1 MIRSRFAVAIA
12 VAAATAIVGLPAT
25 AHADEIPVVTSA
37 HSDYDL
43 DRGTLLV
50 SITSPSDVTDV
61 RAHIREYNTGAEVAV
76 QEDFYLQSG
85 TERDGVWRSNPIVLD
100 KLGYYRVDVEVTD
113 EAGHHVTQTDAGD
126 LDYSVVTFFDNVT
139 LNRTTVTYENRNVT
153 VRGWLKGRWPGSGE
167 IRSLGRFPMSVNAG
181 FSWDAVTTRADGSF
195 TGTVTIGRKDVM
207 VYASYSYDNDHLFHG
222 SSRSA
227 ETPIAI
233 TKRPMRIT
241 IEADQSKILKDENV
255 TVSGRL
261 TWRTPEG
268 WVPVPGVEPG
278 VSLCM
283 SADYC
288 RTYLG
293 SATTDADGRYSLT
306 TSPYE
311 SGRLQVGYS
320 MNDEFVSAAI
330 ASTNISVL
338 QPAAFRSFSAVRENA
353 TTVALS
359 GEMEFNGGLSPGTVP
374 LKVQFSATGVEGTWG
389 TQATIYAGAS
399 YDFATSIYRKTA
411 GFWRVV
417 YPGTSTDFQSATST
431 SVYVS

>member
-12 VAAATAIVGLPAT
+12 VAAATAIVGLPTA
-25 AHADEIPVVTSA
+25 AHADEVPIVTSA

-167 IRSLGRFPMSVNAG
+167 IRSLGRFPMTVNAD
-181 FSWDAVTTRADGSF
+181 FSWDAVTTRTDGSF
-195 TGTVTIGRKDVM
+195 TGTVTIGRKDER
-207 VYASYSYDNDHLFHG
+207 VYATYTYDNDHLFHG

-227 ETPIAI
+227 ETTIAI
-233 TKRPMRIT
+233 NKRPMRIT
-241 IEADQSKILKDENV
+241 IGADRPKILKDETV
-255 TVSGRL
+255 TVSGQL

-268 WVPVPGVEPG
+268 WVPVPNVQPG
-278 VSLCM
+278 VSLC
-283 SADYC
+283 SSVDYC
-288 RTYLG
+288 QTYLG

-306 TSPYE
+306 ASPYQ

-320 MNDEFVSAAI
+320 MGDEFVSPAI
-330 ASTNISVL
+330 ASTNVAVL
-338 QPAAFRSFSAVRENA
+338 QPAAFRNFSAARENA
-353 TTVALS
+353 TTVTLS
-359 GEMEFNGGLSPGTVP
+359 GEMEFTGGMSPGTVP
-374 LKVQFSATGVEGTWG
+374 LKVQFSATGDDGTWS
-389 TQATIYAGAS
+389 TPATIYAGGS
-399 YDFATSIYRKTA
+399 YDFATSVYKKTA

-417 YPGTSTDFQSATST
+417 YPGTPTDFQSATSA

>member
-1 MIRSRFAVAIA
+1 MAIA

-25 AHADEIPVVTSA
+25 AHADDVPIVTSA

-61 RAHIREYNTGAEVAV
+61 RAHIRDYNTGAEVAV
-76 QEDFYLQSG
+76 QENFYLQSG
-85 TERDGVWRSNPIVLD
+85 TERDGVWRSSPIILD
-100 KLGYYRVDVEVTD
+100 KLGYYRVDVEVSD

-153 VRGWLKGRWPGSGE
+153 VRGWLKGRWPGSRE
-167 IRSLGRFPMSVNAG
+167 IRSLGKFPMSVNADL
-181 FSWDAVTTRADGSF
+181 SWDAVTTRADGSF
-195 TGTVTIGRKDVM
+195 TGTVTIGRKDEM
-207 VYASYSYDNDHLFHG
+207 VYAAYSYDNDHLFHG

-227 ETPIAI
+227 ETTIAI

-241 IEADQSKILKDENV
+241 IGADRPKILKDETV
-255 TVSGRL
+255 TVSGQL

-268 WVPVPGVEPG
+268 WVPVPGVQPV
-278 VSLCM
+278 VSLC
-283 SADYC
+283 SSVDYC
-288 RTYLG
+288 QTFLG

-306 TSPYE
+306 VSPYQ

-320 MNDEFVSAAI
+320 MNDEFVSSVT

-359 GEMEFNGGLSPGTVP
+359 GEIEFNGGISPGTLP
-374 LKVQFSATGVEGTWG
+374 LKVQFSATGEDGTWA
-389 TQATIYAGAS
+389 TPATIYAGGS
-399 YDFATSIYRKTA
+399 YDFATSIYKKTA
-411 GFWRVV
+411 GYWRVV
-417 YPGTSTDFQSATST
+417 YPGTSTDFQSATSA